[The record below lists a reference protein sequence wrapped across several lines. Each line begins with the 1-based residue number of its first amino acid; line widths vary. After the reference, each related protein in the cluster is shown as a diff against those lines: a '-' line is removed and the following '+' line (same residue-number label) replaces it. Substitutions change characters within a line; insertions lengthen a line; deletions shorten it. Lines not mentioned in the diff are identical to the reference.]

1 MGLAPAKGIGVRMG
15 IRFRRGG
22 RWFAGLLLAILA
34 AHSAEQDPQTVLV
47 VVGAPG
53 EEEFGE
59 QFRAWAEAW
68 REAAST
74 AEADFLAVGLDET
87 NAVSDRML
95 LEAKLAELDVES
107 NAPAWLVFIGHG
119 TFGGDEAKF
128 NLRGP
133 DLSAVELAAWLQP
146 CRRPLAI
153 IQCASSSGPFLAALS
168 STNRVVI
175 VATQSGHEQN
185 FARLGQHMAT
195 TIADP
200 AADLDKDGQTSL
212 LEAFLVSSRRVADFY
227 QTEGRLATEHAL
239 LDDNGDRLGTP
250 GDWFEGVRAEKKAA
264 GGALPDGVRAHQ
276 FHLVRSEEERSLPD
290 DFRVSRDQLELEL
303 EALRAR
309 KGDLSAEAYFGLIEE
324 LMVRLARLYES
335 AGQLS
340 GAQVGAE

>member
-1 MGLAPAKGIGVRMG
+1 MSGR
-15 IRFRRGG
+15 IRFRRAGL
-22 RWFAGLLLAILA
+22 WLAGLLLATLA

-53 EEEFGE
+53 EEEFGH
-59 QFRAWAEAW
+59 QFRAWAEEW
-68 REAAST
+68 RCAAS
-74 AEADFLAVGLDET
+74 AAQADFLAVGLDET
-87 NAVSDRML
+87 NSVSDRML
-95 LEAKLAELDVES
+95 LESKLAELDVES

-133 DLSAVELAAWLQP
+133 DVSAMELAAWLQP
-146 CRRPLAI
+146 WRRPLAI

-168 STNRVVI
+168 NTNRVVI

-185 FARLGQHMAT
+185 FARLGQHIAE
-195 TIADP
+195 TITDLG
-200 AADLDKDGQTSL
+200 ADLDKDGQTSL

-227 QTEGRLATEHAL
+227 ETEGRLATEHAL

-250 GDWFEGVRAEKKAA
+250 ADWFEGVRAEKKAA
-264 GGALPDGVRAHQ
+264 GDALPDGLRAHQ
-276 FHLVRSEEERSLPD
+276 FYLVRSEEERSLPEA
-290 DFRVSRDQLELEL
+290 FRVSRDQMELEL

-309 KGDLSAEAYFGLIEE
+309 KGDLGLETYFGLLDE

-340 GAQVGAE
+340 GSPAGAE